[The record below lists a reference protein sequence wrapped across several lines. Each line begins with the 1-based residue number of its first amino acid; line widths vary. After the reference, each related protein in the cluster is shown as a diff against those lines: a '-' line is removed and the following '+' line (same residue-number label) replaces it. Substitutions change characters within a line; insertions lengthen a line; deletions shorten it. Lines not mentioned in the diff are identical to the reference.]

1 VAGDKLIEPS
11 RERRGTAPAGAHFA
25 GPRLEVAGLVKQFGG
40 VAAVKG
46 LDLVVQ
52 RGEALA
58 VIGPNGA
65 GKSTVL
71 KCIAGTH
78 RPSAG
83 TILLDGKRLDRL
95 SPPRVAR
102 SGIAMAHQVP
112 RPFRRLTVRE
122 NVRLGALHVRGR
134 EDQGSVGEILERCG
148 LSGAAARPAGTLGLL
163 DLKRLELAKALSLE
177 PQVLLLD
184 EVAAGL
190 VGDELDMIVE
200 LIADVHASGMTIV
213 LVEHVESVV
222 REIVERVVV
231 LDWGQKIAEAAPAE
245 IAADPRVQE
254 VYLGSGQAKIDERP
268 RRAKSTSAATP
279 VLRLRGVSAGYS
291 GMTVLRNI
299 DLEIEPG
306 EIVAVLGANG
316 AGKTTLTRV
325 ISGLTPTTA
334 GTVDLFGSDVT
345 TAPTHKRIH
354 MGLAHCQEGRRL
366 FSGLTVLDTLSVA
379 AQTRDARHELRE
391 RIEWVCSIFPA
402 ITGVLE
408 QGATTLSGGQQ
419 QMVAIA
425 RALIAK
431 PRLALLDEVSL
442 GLAPV
447 IVDRLYEAIQ
457 EINAQGIALLLVE
470 QNVRR
475 CLQVADRVYV
485 LDRGGIS
492 YQGAPD
498 ALLDEQALRNAYF
511 GGDRHVEVARHRPGH
526 NPRTARTGEDA

>member
-1 VAGDKLIEPS
+1 VGDQLTETSP
-11 RERRGTAPAGAHFA
+11 EARGAAPAAASHA
-25 GPRLEVAGLVKQFGG
+25 VSLLDVTGLVKRFGG
-40 VAAVKG
+40 VAAVKD
-46 LDLVVQ
+46 LDLALE
-52 RGEALA
+52 RGEAVG

-65 GKSTVL
+65 GKSTLL

-78 RPSAG
+78 RPNAG
-83 TILLDGKRLDRL
+83 TISLDGKRLDRL

-102 SGIAMAHQVP
+102 AGVAMAHQIP
-112 RPFRRLTVRE
+112 RPFKRLTVRE
-122 NVRLGALHVRGR
+122 NVRLGALHLRGR
-134 EDQGSVGEILERCG
+134 EDQGSVDEILEHCG
-148 LSGAAARPAGTLGLL
+148 LGAAAARPAGALGLL
-163 DLKRLELAKALSLE
+163 DLKRLELAKALSLK

-190 VGDELDMIVE
+190 VGDELDMIVA
-200 LIADVHASGMTIV
+200 LIAGIQARGMTIL
-213 LVEHVESVV
+213 LVEHVEAVV
-222 REIVERVVV
+222 RELVKRVIV
-231 LDWGQKIAEAAPAE
+231 LDWGQKIAEGTPAE
-245 IAADPRVQE
+245 IAADPVVQE
-254 VYLGSGQAKIDERP
+254 VYLGSGHATIDA
-268 RRAKSTSAATP
+268 RRRGPKSSSASAP
-279 VLRLRGVSAGYS
+279 VLRLEGVSAGYS

-299 DLEIEPG
+299 DLAIEPG

-334 GTVDLFGSDVT
+334 GTVELLGSDVT
-345 TAPTHKRIH
+345 ALPTHRRIQL
-354 MGLAHCQEGRRL
+354 GLAHCQEGRRL
-366 FSGLTVLDTLSVA
+366 FAGLTVFDTLSVA
-379 AQTRDARHELRE
+379 AQTSDARRELRE
-391 RIEWVCSIFPA
+391 RVEWVCSIFPA
-402 ITGVLE
+402 IADFLE
-408 QGATTLSGGQQ
+408 QDATTLSGGQQ

-498 ALLDEQALRNAYF
+498 LLLDEQELRKAYF
-511 GGDRHVEVARHRPGH
+511 GGDRHIE
-526 NPRTARTGEDA
+526 